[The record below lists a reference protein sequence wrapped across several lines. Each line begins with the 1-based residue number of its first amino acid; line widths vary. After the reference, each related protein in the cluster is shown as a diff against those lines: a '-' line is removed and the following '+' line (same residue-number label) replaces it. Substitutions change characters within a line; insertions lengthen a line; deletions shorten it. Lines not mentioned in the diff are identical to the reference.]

1 MSGILISTHSKAA
14 VSYIMSKAKK
24 GRGRQSNKDND
35 LPPTTVDSLTPDGMC
50 FADFSSRDSK
60 PVLSLRMMN
69 RHLQVW
75 AQNKKQDESL
85 SFIGQL
91 NDNVQGSIVM
101 LNPMCTRIEK
111 CLAVKAR
118 KIM

>member
-1 MSGILISTHSKAA
+1 MT
-14 VSYIMSKAKK
+14 
-24 GRGRQSNKDND
+24 
-35 LPPTTVDSLTPDGMC
+35 
-50 FADFSSRDSK
+50 
-60 PVLSLRMMN
+60 N

-101 LNPMCTRIEK
+101 LDPMCTRIEK

-118 KIM
+118 KIKCELSKSTGRLHQEILQSVLQNELESFSEIAEERDEALLRAEQWKV